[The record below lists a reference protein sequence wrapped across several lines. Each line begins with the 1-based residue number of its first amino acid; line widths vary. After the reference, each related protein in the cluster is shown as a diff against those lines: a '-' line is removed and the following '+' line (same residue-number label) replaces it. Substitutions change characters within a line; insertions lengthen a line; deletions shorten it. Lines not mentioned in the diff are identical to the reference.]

1 MAMIKM
7 TMLLKRNP
15 ALTHEEF
22 VDHHIQ
28 HHGPLFRQIPEA
40 KEHVLRYL
48 QTHPI
53 SEMTKILSVSDFDG
67 TAELWFDNLKGLEAV
82 LSSEFYKTKVFPDEK
97 TFLDHEH
104 TLVTI
109 GTQDDI
115 IGAAGAA

>member
-1 MAMIKM
+1 MIKM

-15 ALTHEEF
+15 KLTHEQF
-22 VDHHIQ
+22 VDHHVQ

-40 KEHVLRYL
+40 KKHVVRYL

-53 SEMTKILSVSDFDG
+53 AEKTKVLSVNDFDG
-67 TAELWFDNLKGLEAV
+67 TAELWFDTLAGLEAV
-82 LSSEFYKTKVFPDEK
+82 LTSEFYKAKVFPDEK

-115 IGAAGAA
+115 IGKAGAA